1 LTADRRHSSALLE
14 GATAH
19 GFEGELW
26 TLERVAEVIQR
37 LTGVRHHRR
46 TCGRCC
52 ATEWAGRCSA
62 PAAAL
67 CYGPGGGGAQ
77 LCFHLQSGNY
87 TERLIVVLGELR
99 RLLGGQKAT
108 LLEELLPAAW
118 HRTDQYANN
127 RVECDHGRLKA
138 RLRPVLRG
146 AQAGPQRQGD
156 HRQARTQHQGGGG
169 RPRADLGIVNPQ
181 AMSRAV
187 DGSAAVQ
194 DMRRLLD
201 HLVACQYAP
210 WSSALTETA
219 DQSLPS
225 HRG

>member
-1 LTADRRHSSALLE
+1 MTP
-14 GATAH
+14 TAH

-62 PAAAL
+62 PAAAR

-108 LLEELLPAAW
+108 LLEELLPAAC
-118 HRTDQYANN
+118 T
-127 RVECDHGRLKA
+127 
-138 RLRPVLRG
+138 
-146 AQAGPQRQGD
+146 
-156 HRQARTQHQGGGG
+156 
-169 RPRADLGIVNPQ
+169 
-181 AMSRAV
+181 
-187 DGSAAVQ
+187 
-194 DMRRLLD
+194 
-201 HLVACQYAP
+201 AP
-210 WSSALTETA
+210 ISTPTTASSAITA
-219 DQSLPS
+219 ASK
-225 HRG
+225 RGCDRCGGSSRTAAPG